1 MQLCYQGRNVR
12 KKGASHLFFSS
23 VIISLKRFIQG
34 KGSDQ
39 QKFLNINEK
48 HKADREVKKKRMLHI
63 LSHIF
68 AKALNK
74 DITSF
79 GFRKVVRHKLHTF
92 LTMYRIILQALFIH

>member
-48 HKADREVKKKRMLHI
+48 HKADREVKKKTNVTYI
-63 LSHIF
+63 IPY
-68 AKALNK
+68 
-74 DITSF
+74 
-79 GFRKVVRHKLHTF
+79 FRKG
-92 LTMYRIILQALFIH
+92 A